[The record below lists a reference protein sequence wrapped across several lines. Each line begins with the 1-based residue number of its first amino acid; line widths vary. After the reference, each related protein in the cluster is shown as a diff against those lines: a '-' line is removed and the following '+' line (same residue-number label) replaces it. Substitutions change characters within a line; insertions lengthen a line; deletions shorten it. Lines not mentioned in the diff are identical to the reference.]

1 MGGAVFLPGLLF
13 GLGLLSAEGWGHIFT
28 KWPCLEEFT
37 LMIIPQTCV
46 SKVLSPQRATVTLFS
61 QEILQELQACLT
73 QIPMESLLCPG
84 TQCAFVWVLQEVH

>member
-13 GLGLLSAEGWGHIFT
+13 GLGLLSAEGWGQIFT

-61 QEILQELQACLT
+61 QEILQELLSGPT
-73 QIPMESLLCPG
+73 NPDSLEPLLCPG
-84 TQCAFVWVLQEVH
+84 TQCT